1 LELAPAPGVASPVL
15 GGDSAVLLRVRLKL
29 EFGVC
34 VVAAEPGVRDK
45 THAFSQKTRQ

>member
-1 LELAPAPGVASPVL
+1 
-15 GGDSAVLLRVRLKL
+15 VLLRVRLKL